1 VESEITSEDV
11 SPVMKND
18 NHVDD
23 QDIII
28 LTILTIYKFQTNG
41 CLFAKEALIPATT
54 PTQMVR
60 A

>member
-1 VESEITSEDV
+1 
-11 SPVMKND
+11 MKND

-23 QDIII
+23 QDIMM
-28 LTILTIYKFQTNG
+28 LRILTIYQFRTNA
-41 CLFAKEALIPATT
+41 CFFAKEALIPAIT